1 MEFKKEKMQWEYKV
15 ICWFSAIWMLLSFLF
30 VDNKCYVS
38 KKDVFNFNFV
48 RCWLLKIPTKK
59 FPLPR
64 IDLLILIIITIPV
77 ISLIVKEIKKIKF
90 ENLCEKIKNNFIN
103 DFMKNKKI
111 LGISC
116 GIIIIIMILFILLY
130 KYKIDILF
138 IYIFALLLIMFIMMV
153 IFGVKV
159 FIKKFGM
166 ITFVMFVLLACY
178 TQFDSWNFLNV
189 KNMNISDLGNE
200 NSYKRF
206 IVLRLVILLLEQ
218 LYVFV
223 FLKFFSEKKITQVI
237 RKRLLISIT
246 VIVLLY
252 VLFNGFTFTII
263 GNERTEV
270 SSNVFKNSRD
280 VLSFGIAMKLLVSM
294 IFYYIKDSMW
304 NEKSELAD

>member
-1 MEFKKEKMQWEYKV
+1 M
-15 ICWFSAIWMLLSFLF
+15 
-30 VDNKCYVS
+30 
-38 KKDVFNFNFV
+38 
-48 RCWLLKIPTKK
+48 
-59 FPLPR
+59 
-64 IDLLILIIITIPV
+64 
-77 ISLIVKEIKKIKF
+77 
-90 ENLCEKIKNNFIN
+90 
-103 DFMKNKKI
+103 
-111 LGISC
+111 
-116 GIIIIIMILFILLY
+116 
-130 KYKIDILF
+130 
-138 IYIFALLLIMFIMMV
+138 IMFIMMV

-189 KNMNISDLGNE
+189 KNMKISDLGNE

-263 GNERTEV
+263 GNKRTEV
-270 SSNVFKNSRD
+270 SNNVFKNSRD

-304 NEKSELAD
+304 DEKNN

>member
-1 MEFKKEKMQWEYKV
+1 MEFKKEKIQWEYIM
-15 ICWFSAIWMLLSFLF
+15 ICLVSIIWMLLSFLF
-30 VDNKCYVS
+30 VDNKYYLSQKNIV
-38 KKDVFNFNFV
+38 NFS
-48 RCWLLKIPTKK
+48 RCWLLEIPKK
-59 FPLPR
+59 EFPLPW
-64 IDLLILIIITIPV
+64 IDISILILIIPV
-77 ISLIVKEIKKIKF
+77 ISLIFKEIKNK
-90 ENLCEKIKNNFIN
+90 NLGKKVKDNLKNAFKDI
-103 DFMKNKKI
+103 DCKI
-111 LGISC
+111 LAIPC
-116 GIIIIIMILFILLY
+116 IIIIILFILF
-130 KYKIDILF
+130 YKIKILF
-138 IYIFALLLIMFIMMV
+138 IYIIALLLIMFIMMI
-153 IFGVKV
+153 IFGVKK

-189 KNMNISDLGNE
+189 KNMKISDLGNK
-200 NSYKRF
+200 NSYERF

-263 GNERTEV
+263 GNERIEV

-304 NEKSELAD
+304 DEKSELAD